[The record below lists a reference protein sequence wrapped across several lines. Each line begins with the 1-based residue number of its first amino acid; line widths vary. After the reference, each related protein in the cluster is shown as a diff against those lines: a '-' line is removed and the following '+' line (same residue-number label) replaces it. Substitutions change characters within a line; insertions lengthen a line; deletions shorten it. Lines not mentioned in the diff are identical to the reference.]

1 MTEVQLIEKATN
13 GDKKAFTQLV
23 LKYNERI
30 YNLALRLLR
39 NKEDAEDILQET
51 FITVLEKLHTFD
63 GKSGFFTWLYRIAT
77 NACLMKLRKKRPEV
91 SNLPDNLS
99 EYDNYES
106 KIFVDW
112 SQNPLADIQNKEMK
126 DAIDKAMEKLSDIYR
141 TVFVLRDIENMS
153 IKETSDI
160 IGITEE
166 NVKIRLK
173 RARMFLRDELSKFFS
188 ESIVQN
194 EIRRS

>member
-1 MTEVQLIEKATN
+1 MTEVQLIEKAKN
-13 GDKKAFTQLV
+13 GEQEAFTKLV

-91 SNLPDNLS
+91 SDLPDNLS

-188 ESIVQN
+188 ESIV
-194 EIRRS
+194 

>member
-1 MTEVQLIEKATN
+1 MTEVQLIEKAKN
-13 GDKKAFTQLV
+13 GDQEAFTKLV

-91 SNLPDNLS
+91 SDLPDNLS

-188 ESIVQN
+188 ESIV
-194 EIRRS
+194 